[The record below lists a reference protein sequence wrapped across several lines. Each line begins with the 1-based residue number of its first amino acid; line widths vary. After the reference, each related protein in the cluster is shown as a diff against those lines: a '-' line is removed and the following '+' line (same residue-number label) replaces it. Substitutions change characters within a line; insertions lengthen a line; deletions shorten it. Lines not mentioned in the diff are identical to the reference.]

1 MRLLRCHIRCHQQVL
16 LIFTAPNH
24 YNYTIAQKISRFVS
38 YLHFC
43 YVHFCQIM
51 LHHLNYYITII
62 LHILHDLHFNCI
74 GQNCNS
80 RTLYAHYHRFIFA
93 SGDQPT
99 IVSQSIVGYVVHAN
113 TTQLPTEIQGV

>member
-80 RTLYAHYHRFIFA
+80 RTIYAHYHRFIFA
-93 SGDQPT
+93 SGRSANNSVPVYCWLCPFQYHA
-99 IVSQSIVGYVVHAN
+99 IYV
-113 TTQLPTEIQGV
+113 PY